1 LTSPETWNLCLAIL
15 VGAGY
20 REVPARAIIGRCLS
34 QYKEEDVI
42 EAFQDAAGKVDPV
55 AYARKILSK
64 KPRKI
69 NGRSSSSA
77 AGQNSRPQMLTAG
90 SDFVDESPASI
101 ETARKVIEQMWDVLK
116 RR

>member
-1 LTSPETWNLCLAIL
+1 MTSPETWNLCLAIL

-42 EAFQDAAGKVDPV
+42 EAFHDAAGKVDPV
-55 AYARKILSK
+55 AYARKVLSK
-64 KPRKI
+64 KPRKM
-69 NGRSSSSA
+69 NGRSL
-77 AGQNSRPQMLTAG
+77 GEVVRVGVVEQLG
-90 SDFVDESPASI
+90 ESPASI
-101 ETARKVIEQMWDVLK
+101 ETARKAIEQMWDVLK

>member
-1 LTSPETWNLCLAIL
+1 MTSPETWNLCLAIL

-55 AYARKILSK
+55 AYARKVL
-64 KPRKI
+64 KI